1 MMNLQLEIITPDKVV
16 LKDSVDEIVVPT
28 KNGEI
33 TILPNHTPLLTKMK
47 EGELVIKKSQKV
59 LYFAILGGFLEVQ
72 NNNVNILADY
82 AVRAEDIEV
91 AKAKEA
97 EERAKNA
104 MRQKANLRDFAMAEG
119 ELRKAILELKVARR
133 HRRTTPF

>member
-1 MMNLQLEIITPDKVV
+1 MNLQLEIITPDKVV
-16 LKDSVDEIVVPT
+16 LKDTVSEIVVPT
-28 KNGEI
+28 TSGEI
-33 TILPNHTPLLTKMK
+33 TILPNHAPLLTRIK

-59 LYFAILGGFLEVQ
+59 LFFAVLGGFLEVL

-104 MRQKANLRDFAMAEG
+104 MKQKANLRDFAMAESD
-119 ELRKAILELKVARR
+119 LRKAILELKVARR

>member
-1 MMNLQLEIITPDKVV
+1 MMNLQLEIVTPDKVV
-16 LKDSVDEIVVPT
+16 LKDTVDEVVVPT
-28 KNGEI
+28 TSGEI
-33 TILPNHTPLLTKMK
+33 TILPNHAPLLTRMK

-59 LYFAILGGFLEVQ
+59 LYFAVLGGFLEVQ

-104 MRQKANLRDFAMAEG
+104 MKQKANLRDFAMAESD
-119 ELRKAILELKVARR
+119 LRKAILELKVARR

>member
-1 MMNLQLEIITPDKVV
+1 MNLQLEIITPDKVV
-16 LKDSVDEIVVPT
+16 LKDTVDEIVVPT

-33 TILPNHTPLLTKMK
+33 TILPNHTPLLTRMK

-82 AVRAEDIEV
+82 AIRAEDIEV

-104 MRQKANLRDFAMAEG
+104 MKQKANLRDFAMAESD
-119 ELRKAILELKVARR
+119 LRKAILELKVARR
-133 HRRTTPF
+133 HRRTTSF

>member
-1 MMNLQLEIITPDKVV
+1 MNLQLEIITPDKVV
-16 LKDSVDEIVVPT
+16 LKDTVDEIVVPT
-28 KNGEI
+28 ISGEI
-33 TILPNHTPLLTKMK
+33 TILPNHTPLLTRMK
-47 EGELVIKKSQKV
+47 EGELIIKKSQKV
-59 LYFAILGGFLEVQ
+59 SYFAILGGFLEVQ

-104 MRQKANLRDFAMAEG
+104 MKQKANLRDFAMAESD
-119 ELRKAILELKVARR
+119 LRKAILELKVARR

>member
-1 MMNLQLEIITPDKVV
+1 MNLQLEIITPDKVV

>member
-1 MMNLQLEIITPDKVV
+1 MNLQLEIVTPDKVV
-16 LKDSVDEIVVPT
+16 LKDTVDEVVVPT
-28 KNGEI
+28 ISGEI
-33 TILPNHTPLLTKMK
+33 TILPNHTPLLTRMK
-47 EGELVIKKSQKV
+47 EGELIIKKSQKV
-59 LYFAILGGFLEVQ
+59 LYFAVLGGFLEVQ

-104 MRQKANLRDFAMAEG
+104 MKQKANLRDFAMAEG

>member
-1 MMNLQLEIITPDKVV
+1 MNLQLEIITPDKVV
-16 LKDSVDEIVVPT
+16 LKDTVDEIVVPT
-28 KNGEI
+28 TTGEI
-33 TILPNHTPLLTKMK
+33 TILPNHTPLLTRMK

-104 MRQKANLRDFAMAEG
+104 MKQKANLRDFAMAESD
-119 ELRKAILELKVARR
+119 LRKAILELKVARR